1 MSRTYGT
8 PVAVVHGE
16 GESRDERD
24 HDAALPRRAL
34 AMRTDDAMDKSVSNA
49 VLNLHIADSGPLA
62 TSA

>member
-34 AMRTDDAMDKSVSNA
+34 AVRADDAVNERITDPILDLDVA
-49 VLNLHIADSGPLA
+49 HSGPA
-62 TSA
+62 AMSV